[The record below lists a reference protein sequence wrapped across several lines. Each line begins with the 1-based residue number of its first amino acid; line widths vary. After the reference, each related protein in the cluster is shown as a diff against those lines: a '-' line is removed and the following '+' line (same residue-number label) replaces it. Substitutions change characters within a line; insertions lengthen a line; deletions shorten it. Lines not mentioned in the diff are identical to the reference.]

1 MSNKI
6 WVAESVTE
14 YEGTTV
20 LGVFSSQEKAIEFC
34 EKKQGIKLAFR
45 KNEPY
50 QTLVCKLRDQE
61 GYEEDYARDGYAVY
75 EATIDEE
82 LDLEGGSL
90 HDHS

>member
-1 MSNKI
+1 MADKVWI
-6 WVAESVTE
+6 AESVTN
-14 YEGTTV
+14 YEGTTII
-20 LGVFSSQEKAIEFC
+20 GVFSTKEKAIERC
-34 EKKQGIKLAFR
+34 EKRAGIKLVFR

-50 QTLVCKLRDQE
+50 ETFVCRLDEQE
-61 GYEEDYARDGYAVY
+61 GYVEDYETDGYAVY